1 MRLRNAIAIGML
13 GLGLSLSPAMM
24 SSARAADEPAKDA
37 PKEAPKPAETPGGR
51 RGAGQGGQR
60 QPGQFIERYHQA
72 VLALDLKD
80 DQKTKV
86 EAAFADAKKKLDDA
100 SKEGQPSREK
110 VQPIREEL
118 TKAVNAVLTDEQKKK
133 LQESMPQGG
142 RGGANGQGGRR
153 PAGGASGGNRPAGE
167 KPADPK

>member
-13 GLGLSLSPAMM
+13 GFGLALSPALL

-37 PKEAPKPAETPGGR
+37 PKEAPKPAETPG
-51 RGAGQGGQR
+51 RGGQGGQR
-60 QPGQFIERYHQA
+60 NPAQFLERYHTA
-72 VLALDLKD
+72 VLAVNLTDE
-80 DQKTKV
+80 QKPKI
-86 EAAFADAKKKLDDA
+86 EAAFADAKKKMDEA

-133 LQESMPQGG
+133 LQESMPQRGQGG
-142 RGGANGQGGRR
+142 QGGGRR
-153 PAGGASGGNRPAGE
+153 PAGGAGGQPPAGQ

>member
-13 GLGLSLSPAMM
+13 GLGLAFSPTLM

-37 PKEAPKPAETPGGR
+37 PKETPKEAPKPAENPGGR
-51 RGAGQGGQR
+51 GGQGGQR
-60 QPGQFIERYHQA
+60 QPGQFLERYHQA
-72 VLALDLKD
+72 VLGVNLTDE
-80 DQKTKV
+80 QKPKI
-86 EAAFADAKKKLDDA
+86 EAAFADAKKKMDEA

-133 LQESMPQGG
+133 LQESMPQ
-142 RGGANGQGGRR
+142 RGQGGQGGRR
-153 PAGGASGGNRPAGE
+153 PAGGGAGGQPPAGQ

>member
-13 GLGLSLSPAMM
+13 GFGLALSPALV
-24 SSARAADEPAKDA
+24 SSAQAADEPAKEA
-37 PKEAPKPAETPGGR
+37 PKEAPKPAENPG
-51 RGAGQGGQR
+51 RGGQGGQR
-60 QPGQFIERYHQA
+60 NPGQFLERYHTA
-72 VLALDLKD
+72 VLAVNLTDE
-80 DQKTKV
+80 QKPKI
-86 EAAFADAKKKLDDA
+86 EAAFADAKKKMDEA

-133 LQESMPQGG
+133 LQESMPQRGQGG
-142 RGGANGQGGRR
+142 QGGGRR
-153 PAGGASGGNRPAGE
+153 PAGGGAGGQPPAGQ